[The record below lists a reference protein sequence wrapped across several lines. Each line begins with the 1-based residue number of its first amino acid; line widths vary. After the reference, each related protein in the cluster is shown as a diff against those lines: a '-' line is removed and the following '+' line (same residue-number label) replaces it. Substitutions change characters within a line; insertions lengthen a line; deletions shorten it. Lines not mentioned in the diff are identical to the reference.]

1 MIWNVIQKIRRKL
14 QMEEKKEEVLEKVEE
29 VKEEVENKLE
39 DLLEKIEE
47 KKEELE
53 KKIEDVI
60 PPKIVE
66 VVEASLAGKVFSFG
80 CLGWK
85 ISIERKT
92 K

>member
-1 MIWNVIQKIRRKL
+1 
-14 QMEEKKEEVLEKVEE
+14 MEEKKEEVLEKVEE
-29 VKEEVENKLE
+29 VKEEVEKKLE

-47 KKEELE
+47 KKEEL
-53 KKIEDVI
+53 EDVI